1 MYSDKVE
8 VQSIHTLDTPN
19 QPISSSKT
27 KPQALLD
34 SSQSISEHDVVS
46 ENINFGP
53 VLEDSFEFESSL
65 SITLINLLIFLISS
79 YIQMKGKNIT
89 LQEICAFRN

>member
-8 VQSIHTLDTPN
+8 VQSIHTLDTPK
-19 QPISSSKT
+19 QPINSSKT
-27 KPQALLD
+27 KPQALLG

-46 ENINFGP
+46 ENIDFGP

-65 SITLINLLIFLISS
+65 SSTPIDLLIFLISS
-79 YIQMKGKNIT
+79 YIHMKGNNTT
-89 LQEICAFRN
+89 LQEIGTFRN